1 MESPKVLDKVM
12 HLVKCLISQ
21 TIMEMNLQG
30 TNKNFNQTILT
41 QKMLIDKVIEISHL
55 LVEETLIIVP
65 EYPASK
71 DQFEVEMTLWIIGDP
86 EVMTMT
92 EDNINVKI
100 EEILILILLLKS
112 TSLELIE
119 IKVKRILRSISL
131 NSERLKISL

>member
-1 MESPKVLDKVM
+1 MESPKVLGQVM

-21 TIMEMNLQG
+21 IIMEMNLQG

-41 QKMLIDKVIEISHL
+41 QKMLIDKVVEISHL

-65 EYPASK
+65 EDPASK
-71 DQFEVEMTLWIIGDP
+71 DQLEVEVALGIIEDP

-92 EDNINVKI
+92 EDKTNVKI